1 MAITGRSVLREA
13 KVMNPIR
20 IAVLVLGVAAA
31 GGAVMLAMSPKPQA
45 PQPVAVD
52 TVLVPAPPPA
62 DQIMVAAHD
71 LPLGKVLG
79 ADDIAWQ
86 SWPKE
91 ALASYMIRRDDKPA
105 SEVTGAIVRGSFSA
119 GEPLRAERLIKGAG
133 SGFLSAVL
141 PSGMRAVAITID
153 AQGSTS
159 AGGFVLPN
167 DRVDVI
173 RTVRGSGNA
182 GAETYLSQTLLTN
195 VKVLA
200 IGQNLQDKAGAPTQV
215 GTTATLELDPVQTE
229 TVILAQ
235 RTGQLSLALRSL
247 QDAGQVG
254 AVNEAEGKTTV
265 IRYGIEADAATR

>member
-1 MAITGRSVLREA
+1 MLREA

-31 GGAVMLAMSPKPQA
+31 GGAVMLAMAPKPQA
-45 PQPVAVD
+45 PAPVAAVPA
-52 TVLVPAPPPA
+52 PAPPPA
-62 DQIMVAAHD
+62 LVDQIMVAARD
-71 LPLGKVLG
+71 LPLGRVIT

-86 SWPKE
+86 SWPE
-91 ALASYMIRRDDKPA
+91 QALAPFMIHRDKAGAD
-105 SEVTGAIVRGSFSA
+105 VVGAIVRGSFYA
-119 GEPLRAERLIKGAG
+119 GEPLRPERLIKGAN

-173 RTVRGSGNA
+173 RTVRGGGNA
-182 GAETYLSQTLLTN
+182 GVESYVSETLLSN

-200 IGQNLQDKAGAPTQV
+200 IGQNVQDKNGTPTQV
-215 GTTATLELDPVQTE
+215 GNTATLELDPVQTE

-235 RTGQLSLALRSL
+235 RSGQLSLALRSM
-247 QDAGQVG
+247 QDAGQTVG
-254 AVNEAEGKTTV
+254 VDLNGGKTTV
-265 IRYGIEADAATR
+265 IRYGIEADAGR

>member
-1 MAITGRSVLREA
+1 
-13 KVMNPIR
+13 MNPIR

-45 PQPVAVD
+45 PTPVAAMPAP
-52 TVLVPAPPPA
+52 VPPPPA
-62 DQIMVAAHD
+62 PVDQIMVASHD
-71 LPLGKVLG
+71 LPLGRVLS
-79 ADDIAWQ
+79 ADDIGWQ
-86 SWPKE
+86 SWPE
-91 ALASYMIRRDDKPA
+91 QSLAPFMIHRDNKAA
-105 SEVTGAIVRGSFSA
+105 SDVVGAIVRGSFYA
-119 GEPLRAERLIKGAG
+119 GEPLRAERLIKGAN

-173 RTVRGSGNA
+173 RTVRGGGNA
-182 GAETYLSQTLLTN
+182 GAESYTSETLLTN

-200 IGQNLQDKAGAPTQV
+200 IGQNVQDKNGTPTQV

-235 RTGQLSLALRSL
+235 RSGQLSLALRSM
-247 QDAGQVG
+247 QDAGQTG
-254 AVNEAEGKTTV
+254 AVNLAEGRTTV
-265 IRYGIEADAATR
+265 IRYGIEADAGSR